1 MNYLMTLAGATMI
14 GCSLTV
20 LIPEGNWLWVAMFGL
35 GWIILTISA
44 RNECDRHR

>member
-20 LIPEGNWLWVAMFGL
+20 LNSECDGHLVAMFSL
-35 GWIILTISA
+35 GWIILTLLA
-44 RNECDRHR
+44 LNVCDRDR